1 MASPLHTQSK
11 IFCKTSTWS
20 EQDTLWFIMYP
31 DMPKAGLE
39 IKLGLQV
46 SFSFVLFCNKSV
58 SHLVHKM
65 Q

>member
-39 IKLGLQV
+39 IKLGL
-46 SFSFVLFCNKSV
+46 
-58 SHLVHKM
+58 
-65 Q
+65 